1 MTDITPWAHV
11 AVKGT
16 HFGGVISADL
26 SDGGKAPVSAKEA
39 KSWKREV
46 AKFCGGFI
54 ADGYEIKTVYSRD
67 EYTAILDATDMGE
80 RLRQQSAETSAA
92 GR

>member
-1 MTDITPWAHV
+1 MADKTPWAHV

-16 HFGGVISADL
+16 HFGGVISGTLDG
-26 SDGGKAPVSAKEA
+26 DGGPKVSAKEA
-39 KSWKREV
+39 AKWKLEV

-67 EYTAILDATDMGE
+67 EYAAILDTTDMGE
-80 RLRQQSAETSAA
+80 ELKKRKAKATD
-92 GR
+92 